1 MKFDH
6 IIYAL
11 AALGFVWA
19 IATIAPARPAAPETL
34 LTTTIVA
41 CDALA
46 PAPAC
51 DLAPPGGDLLA
62 AREAVVS

>member
-19 IATIAPARPAAPETL
+19 IATIAPARPAPPESL
-34 LTTTIVA
+34 LSTTIVA
-41 CDALA
+41 CDALD
-46 PAPAC
+46 PSPPC
-51 DLAPPGGDLLA
+51 DVAPPGGDLA
-62 AREAVVS
+62 AAAGQVVS